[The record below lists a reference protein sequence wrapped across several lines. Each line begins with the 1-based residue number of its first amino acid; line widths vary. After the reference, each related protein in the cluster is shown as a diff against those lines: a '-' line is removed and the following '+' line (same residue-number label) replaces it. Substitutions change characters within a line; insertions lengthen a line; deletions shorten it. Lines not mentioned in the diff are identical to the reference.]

1 MGNNSNSSNSNVI
14 NTVENINVNVNF
26 ETLEEFLIYSQLKI
40 YKIYKMHTNINMN
53 QFIKILNLNSFYKSK
68 INNSQL
74 QCSICCEHL
83 KPNEF
88 LRKLKCNHEFHKKC
102 IDKWLY
108 TQFKDSRDEYTCP
121 LCRQNIH

>member
-1 MGNNSNSSNSNVI
+1 MENSTI
-14 NTVENINVNVNF
+14 VNF
-26 ETLEEFLIYSQLKI
+26 ESLEEFLIYSQLKI

-53 QFIKILNLNSFYKSK
+53 QFIKILNLSSFYKSK
-68 INNSQL
+68 NNNL
-74 QCSICCEHL
+74 QCSICYEHL
-83 KPNEF
+83 QPNEF

-108 TQFKDSRDEYTCP
+108 TQFKDNRDEYTCP